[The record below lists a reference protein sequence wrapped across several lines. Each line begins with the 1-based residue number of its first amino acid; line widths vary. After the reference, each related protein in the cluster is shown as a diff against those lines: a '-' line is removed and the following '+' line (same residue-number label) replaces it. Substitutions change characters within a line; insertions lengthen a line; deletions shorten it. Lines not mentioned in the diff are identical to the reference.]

1 MKKPKKVLAVLL
13 AALLAVTGL
22 TACSGGDGSS
32 TSGSTG
38 TASGESGGVYDTT
51 ITMAFTTAWDSL
63 MPYASASGSMY
74 TKELVSYIYDRLAFV
89 SDGGTKLEPRAAES
103 WESADDGYSIIFHL
117 NPDCKWH
124 DGEPVTAE
132 DWVWTFE
139 LFTDPNAAANGITCD
154 VGKELVGTDATG
166 ARVEG
171 ETFGAEAVDETTLK
185 LTFKSL
191 WTPEDFLAKYCRDI
205 SVLPKHLLE
214 DIPIEDMVSDDFW
227 SAPIGSGPCIFESET
242 IGSEIYL
249 KANRDYQYPVN
260 GFGTLKCVVMS
271 ASNTLQA
278 EISGDIDLVCLGN
291 SVSVADSEVAKAS
304 GIEIGTNETGTSFT
318 EMILNN
324 ESMDTNLRLAIYY
337 ALDREQGAEI
347 ATQGLG
353 YVVDSYV
360 LPFSDYCNTELSRSR
375 DVEKAKEC
383 LAQSDYD
390 GRKLKF
396 AVGSNRAEV
405 AAYFQQNLAEAG
417 INCEIINVDV
427 ATMFSGLTDG
437 TYDMGISGHTGSAYP
452 LWFAYTLMASSF
464 GNTYYRVSDPT
475 YEEIYNQIVS
485 EADDAK
491 RRELINE
498 FQQYI
503 FDNAPWIPL
512 WFANSMY
519 MISPHVSGVD
529 YNAGSFCN
537 DNIWEWVKA
546 E

>member
-1 MKKPKKVLAVLL
+1 MKKTKKVLAVLL

-32 TSGSTG
+32 TTGSAGAT
-38 TASGESGGVYDTT
+38 SGETGGVYDTT
-51 ITMAFTTAWDSL
+51 ITVAFTTAWDSL

-139 LFTDPNAAANGITCD
+139 MFTDPNAAANGITCD
-154 VGKELVGTDATG
+154 AGREIAGTDDTG

-171 ETFGAEAVDETTLK
+171 ETFGAEAVDDTTLK

-214 DIPIEDMVSDDFW
+214 DIPIEEMVSDDFW

-242 IGSEIYL
+242 IGSEMYL
-249 KANRDYQYPVN
+249 KANRDYQFPVN

-278 EISGDIDLVCLGN
+278 EISGDIDLISLGN

-324 ESMDTNLRLAIYY
+324 ESMDTNLRLAVYY

-353 YVVDSYV
+353 YVVDSSV
-360 LPFSDYCNTELSRSR
+360 LPFSDYCNTELSRDR
-375 DVEKAKEC
+375 DVEKAKEY

-396 AVGSNRAEV
+396 AVGSSRAEL

-427 ATMFSGLTDG
+427 ATMFSGLMDG

-452 LWFAYTLMASSF
+452 LWFGLH
-464 GNTYYRVSDPT
+464 GHGP
-475 YEEIYNQIVS
+475 
-485 EADDAK
+485 
-491 RRELINE
+491 
-498 FQQYI
+498 
-503 FDNAPWIPL
+503 APLATPIIAFPIL
-512 WFANSMY
+512 LTRKST
-519 MISPHVSGVD
+519 IRSL
-529 YNAGSFCN
+529 
-537 DNIWEWVKA
+537 
-546 E
+546 